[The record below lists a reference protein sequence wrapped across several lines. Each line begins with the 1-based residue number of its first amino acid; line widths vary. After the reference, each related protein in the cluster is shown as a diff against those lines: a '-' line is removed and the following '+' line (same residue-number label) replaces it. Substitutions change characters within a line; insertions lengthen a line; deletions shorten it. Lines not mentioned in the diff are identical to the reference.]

1 MIEKQGREKAAPRSA
16 HKSIVV
22 VVDDEPPILDSLR
35 RLLRK
40 EPYELVTT
48 GDPLEAL
55 KWIETHDVSV
65 LITDERM
72 PEMRGV
78 DLLKAVRERSPTT
91 VRVVL
96 TGYPNSGMIIERV
109 NKGIQRLI
117 TKPWNDEELKRTI
130 RDLIEERAAEKRTLG
145 VPEGK

>member
-1 MIEKQGREKAAPRSA
+1 MIQKREEKKAAPPAVRK
-16 HKSIVV
+16 HVVV
-22 VVDDEPPILDSLR
+22 VVDDEAPVLDSLR
-35 RLLRK
+35 RLLRR

-72 PEMRGV
+72 PMMRGV

-91 VRVVL
+91 TRVVL

-117 TKPWNDEELKRTI
+117 TKPWNDEELKRVI
-130 RDLIEERAAEKRTLG
+130 RELIGERDAEKGAMGL
-145 VPEGK
+145 PEPK